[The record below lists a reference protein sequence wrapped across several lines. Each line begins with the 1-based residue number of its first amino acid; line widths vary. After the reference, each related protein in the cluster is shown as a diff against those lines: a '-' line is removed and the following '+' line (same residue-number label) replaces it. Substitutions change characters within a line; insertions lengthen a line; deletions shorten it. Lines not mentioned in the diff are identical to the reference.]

1 MMLPS
6 GRLLDAYGAH
16 RLATIGAA
24 FWSVAQMLTGAASGF
39 GTMLL
44 AGLGL
49 GAGEAPTFP
58 GLSRRAGLGSVELT
72 RPWRSAASRLARCLA
87 RLECAAGGV
96 AGFCLDPGDR
106 SATRR
111 AK

>member
-6 GRLLDAYGAH
+6 GRLVDAYGAH

-58 GLSRRAGLGSVELT
+58 GSYRGVRDRA
-72 RPWRSAASRLARCLA
+72 RSS
-87 RLECAAGGV
+87 
-96 AGFCLDPGDR
+96 
-106 SATRR
+106 
-111 AK
+111 